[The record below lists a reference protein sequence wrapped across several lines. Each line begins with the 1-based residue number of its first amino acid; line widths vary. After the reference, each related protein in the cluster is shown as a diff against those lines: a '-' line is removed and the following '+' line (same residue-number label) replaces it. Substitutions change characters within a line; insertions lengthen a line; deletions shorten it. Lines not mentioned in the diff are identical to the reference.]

1 MSSIESHLS
10 NKTKQEWKHCSYR
23 QSDFLLVDYTFY
35 VFYRVTPFQQAQIK
49 SFFNPIK
56 YIWYFYHTLFTLL
69 YIFKYTFLSFNVQF
83 FNLQVFVVYVWVNV
97 MLGAALTL
105 FTVVIVGGVALTRDW
120 AKNDYFVSAK
130 YATIANNTV
139 RWNFFML

>member
-1 MSSIESHLS
+1 M
-10 NKTKQEWKHCSYR
+10 
-23 QSDFLLVDYTFY
+23 
-35 VFYRVTPFQQAQIK
+35 
-49 SFFNPIK
+49 
-56 YIWYFYHTLFTLL
+56 
-69 YIFKYTFLSFNVQF
+69 
-83 FNLQVFVVYVWVNV
+83 YVWVNV

-139 RWNFFML
+139 R

>member
-1 MSSIESHLS
+1 M
-10 NKTKQEWKHCSYR
+10 
-23 QSDFLLVDYTFY
+23 
-35 VFYRVTPFQQAQIK
+35 
-49 SFFNPIK
+49 
-56 YIWYFYHTLFTLL
+56 
-69 YIFKYTFLSFNVQF
+69 
-83 FNLQVFVVYVWVNV
+83 FVVYVWVNV

-139 RWNFFML
+139 RWKIEKK